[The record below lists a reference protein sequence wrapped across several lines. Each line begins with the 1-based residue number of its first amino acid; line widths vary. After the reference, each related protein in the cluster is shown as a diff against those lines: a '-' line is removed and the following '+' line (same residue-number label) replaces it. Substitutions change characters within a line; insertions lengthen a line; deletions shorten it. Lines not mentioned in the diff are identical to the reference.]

1 MERLDIIKERKEHLD
16 NYLGPVDSN
25 DKLLTRYLDLGR
37 QLGKTYTLLKMLKPK
52 GKYILVLWRKDNL
65 QNILYSLRYNQLMTQ
80 EEISELR
87 HNIVVFCPYVYGNSM
102 FDSTARDKLIE
113 FQKMY
118 DGYEVLVDNAVIDKE
133 TMLMNEKISKLI
145 IKR

>member
-1 MERLDIIKERKEHLD
+1 
-16 NYLGPVDSN
+16 
-25 DKLLTRYLDLGR
+25 
-37 QLGKTYTLLKMLKPK
+37 MLKPK

-65 QNILYSLRYNQLMTQ
+65 QYILYSLRYNQLMTQ

-133 TMLMNEKISKLI
+133 TMLMNKKYQS
-145 IKR
+145 

>member
-16 NYLGPVDSN
+16 NYLGSVDSN

-65 QNILYSLRYNQLMTQ
+65 QYILYSLRYNQLMTQ

-87 HNIVVFCPYVYGNSM
+87 NNIVVFCPYVYGNSM

>member
-16 NYLGPVDSN
+16 NYLGSVDSN

-52 GKYILVLWRKDNL
+52 GKYILVLWRKFHL
-65 QNILYSLRYNQLMTQ
+65 QYILHSLSFNQLMTQ

-87 HNIVVFCPYVYGNSM
+87 NNIVVFCPYVYGNSM
-102 FDSTARDKLIE
+102 FDLTVKDKLIE
-113 FQKMY
+113 FQKMF

>member
-1 MERLDIIKERKEHLD
+1 MERLDLKKDISIQLD
-16 NYLGPVDSN
+16 FMHGPVNSN

-65 QNILYSLRYNQLMTQ
+65 QYILYSLRYNQLMTQ

-87 HNIVVFCPYVYGNSM
+87 NNIVVFCPYVYGNSM
-102 FDSTARDKLIE
+102 FDLTVKDKLIE
-113 FQKMY
+113 FQKMF

-145 IKR
+145 IKK

>member
-1 MERLDIIKERKEHLD
+1 MERLDLKKDISIQLD
-16 NYLGPVDSN
+16 FMHGPVNSN

-65 QNILYSLRYNQLMTQ
+65 QYILYSLRYNQLMTQ

-87 HNIVVFCPYVYGNSM
+87 NNIVVFCPYVYGNSM
-102 FDSTARDKLIE
+102 FDLTVKDKLIE
-113 FQKMY
+113 FQKMF

>member
-1 MERLDIIKERKEHLD
+1 MERLDLKKDISIQLD
-16 NYLGPVDSN
+16 FMHGPVNSN

-52 GKYILVLWRKDNL
+52 GKYILVLWRKFHL
-65 QNILYSLRYNQLMTQ
+65 QYILHSLSFNQLMTQ

-87 HNIVVFCPYVYGNSM
+87 NNIVVFCPYVYGNSM
-102 FDSTARDKLIE
+102 FDLTVKDKLIE
-113 FQKMY
+113 FQKMF

>member
-16 NYLGPVDSN
+16 NYLGSVDSN

-65 QNILYSLRYNQLMTQ
+65 QYILYSLRYNQLMTQ

-87 HNIVVFCPYVYGNSM
+87 NNIVVFCPYVYGNSM
-102 FDSTARDKLIE
+102 FDLTVKDKLIE
-113 FQKMY
+113 FQKMF

>member
-1 MERLDIIKERKEHLD
+1 MGRLDLKKDISIQLD
-16 NYLGPVDSN
+16 FMHGPVDSN

-65 QNILYSLRYNQLMTQ
+65 QYILYSLRYNQLMTQ

-87 HNIVVFCPYVYGNSM
+87 NNIVVFCPYVYGNSM
-102 FDSTARDKLIE
+102 FDLTVKDKLIE
-113 FQKMY
+113 FQKMF
-118 DGYEVLVDNAVIDKE
+118 DGYEVLVDNAVINKE

>member
-1 MERLDIIKERKEHLD
+1 MERLDLKKDISIQLD
-16 NYLGPVDSN
+16 FMHGPVNSN

-65 QNILYSLRYNQLMTQ
+65 QYILYSLRYNQLMTQ

-87 HNIVVFCPYVYGNSM
+87 NNIVVFCPYVYGNSM
-102 FDSTARDKLIE
+102 FDLTVKDKLIE

>member
-1 MERLDIIKERKEHLD
+1 MERVDIIRKEQLD
-16 NYLGPVDSN
+16 HYLGPVDSN

-65 QNILYSLRYNQLMTQ
+65 QYILYSLRYNQLMTQ

-87 HNIVVFCPYVYGNSM
+87 NNIVVFCPYVYGNSM

>member
-1 MERLDIIKERKEHLD
+1 MERLDLKKDISIQLD
-16 NYLGPVDSN
+16 FMHGPVNSN

-65 QNILYSLRYNQLMTQ
+65 QYILYSLRYNQLMTQ

-87 HNIVVFCPYVYGNSM
+87 NNIVVFCPYVYGNSM
-102 FDSTARDKLIE
+102 FDSTARDKLIK
-113 FQKMY
+113 FQKMF

>member
-16 NYLGPVDSN
+16 NYLGSVDSN

-65 QNILYSLRYNQLMTQ
+65 QYILYSLRYNQLMTQ